1 MNEDLKKLQGTWA
14 MVSMEMDG
22 ARMPSSMVAGARIVI
37 NGETFASLGMGAVYK
52 GTMAIDTT
60 KSPRTLDMTF
70 TEGPER
76 GNTSLAIYEVDGN
89 SWKLCLGLTG
99 KERPTGFS
107 TAPGS
112 GHVLETLERELG
124 GEGPAQKEPGRPGD
138 EPLPRTA
145 SALPAADDKEDM
157 DRFEGEWSGV
167 SLVLNGQVLPAD
179 FVKSFR
185 RVVKGNET
193 TVLNGGQVILKATYT
208 VDASKSPRTIDY
220 QITLGPDK
228 GKMQLGIYEF
238 EGETVKVCLS
248 QPGSDRPTE
257 FASKAGDGRTFG
269 VWKKPR

>member
-1 MNEDLKKLQGTWA
+1 

-37 NGETFASLGMGAVYK
+37 DGEMFTSLGMGAVYK
-52 GTMAIDTT
+52 GTIAIDTT
-60 KSPRTLDMTF
+60 RSPRTLDMTF

-76 GNTSLAIYEVDGN
+76 GSTSLAIYEVDGN

-99 KERPTGFS
+99 KERPRGFL

-112 GHVLETLERELG
+112 GHVLETLEREVAAQ
-124 GEGPAQKEPGRPGD
+124 GPVKNEAGQAGD
-138 EPLPRTA
+138 EPIRRKA

-167 SLVLNGQVLPAD
+167 SLVLNGQALPAD
-179 FVKSFR
+179 FVKSFK

-208 VDASKSPRTIDY
+208 VDASKSPRSIDY
-220 QITLGPDK
+220 QITQGPDK

-238 EGETVKVCLS
+238 EGEMVRVCLS